1 MTCHLCIAS
10 CELPDLLAVRIFN
23 FYGVISINDAA
34 NGKINGGLVLQG
46 SSFFGG
52 PQRETEESLR
62 LSGLFP
68 INNGK
73 LHSQWRAIWLYE
85 EIKQLSWHLSYLIS
99 TFTDLI

>member
-10 CELPDLLAVRIFN
+10 CEWADLLAVSIFN

-34 NGKINGGLVLQG
+34 NGRINGSLVLQG

-52 PQRETEESLR
+52 PQRGTEESLR

-68 INNGK
+68 INDGK
-73 LHSQWRAIWLYE
+73 PHSQWRVIWLYE
-85 EIKQLSWHLSYLIS
+85 EIKQLSRHLSYLIS